1 MLASAAGEMSQKSF
15 GIVGGV
21 SSLDWRDWS
30 QWEHAETLPR
40 RDGLALTPAPPAAA
54 REYGASPISYA
65 DLGVHRIIN
74 ARGNYTV
81 LGGSLMLPEVRA
93 AMDLAAES
101 FVDLEELMEAAGRH
115 IAHALGAPCAI
126 VTNGAAAGL
135 CQTVAAAIAG
145 TDEHRM
151 ELLPLTDPNAA
162 AEVIVQ
168 RSHRGEYDHA
178 VRMAGGRWV
187 EVETLEEMKAA
198 ITDRTVML
206 YALGV
211 ADHLPQSR
219 VSIGEMGVLAKQH
232 GLPLYVDAAAER
244 PDTPNYY
251 LGQGATVVSY
261 SGGKG
266 LRGPQASGVLLGSD
280 QQLLWTAFQ
289 HGATILSCFP

>member
-1 MLASAAGEMSQKSF
+1 MSQKSF

-30 QWEHAETLPR
+30 AWEDAETLPR
-40 RDGLALTPAPPAAA
+40 RDGLALAPSAHIPADRQSDVPT
-54 REYGASPISYA
+54 YA
-65 DLGVHRIIN
+65 DLGVHTIIN
-74 ARGNYTV
+74 ARGAYTV

-93 AMDLAAES
+93 AMDLAAER

-115 IAHALGAPCAI
+115 IAHALGAPYAI

-145 TDEHRM
+145 TDARKM
-151 ELLPLTDPNAA
+151 ELLPLTESGTP

-178 VRMAGGRWV
+178 VRMAGGKWI
-187 EVETLEEMKAA
+187 EVETHEEMEAA
-198 ITDRTVML
+198 ITGQTVML

-219 VSIGEMGVLAKQH
+219 VSISEMGVLAEKH

-244 PDTPNYY
+244 PDLPNYY

-266 LRGPQASGVLLGSD
+266 LRGPQASGILLGSD
-280 QQLLWTAFQ
+280 QRLLWDAFQ
-289 HGATILSCFP
+289 HGV

>member
-1 MLASAAGEMSQKSF
+1 MSQKSF

-21 SSLDWRDWS
+21 SSLDWRNWEE
-30 QWEHAETLPR
+30 WEHTETLPR
-40 RDGLALTPAPPAAA
+40 RDGLAMAPRVGEGHCHNNVVA
-54 REYGASPISYA
+54 YA
-65 DLGVHRIIN
+65 DLGVHTVIN
-74 ARGNYTV
+74 ARGAYTV

-101 FVDLEELMEAAGRH
+101 FVDLEELMEAAGRR
-115 IAHALGAPCAI
+115 IAHALGAPYAI

-135 CQTVAAAIAG
+135 CQIVAAAIAG
-145 TDEHRM
+145 TDEHKM
-151 ELLPLTDPNAA
+151 ELLPLTAPGTAV
-162 AEVIVQ
+162 EVIVQ

-187 EVETLEEMKAA
+187 EVDTLEEMEAA
-198 ITDRTVML
+198 ITDNTVML

-211 ADHLPQSR
+211 ADHLPESR
-219 VSIGEMGVLAKQH
+219 VSIGEMGTLAKQFD
-232 GLPLYVDAAAER
+232 LPLYVDAAAER

-251 LGQGATVVSY
+251 LAEGATVVSY

-280 QQLLWTAFQ
+280 QQLLWNAFQ
-289 HGATILSCFP
+289 HGMPLFPSYR